1 MESQKPS
8 RKYERIAYVV
18 LIVILIIYGMLKDSE
33 AARMMMQSLK
43 DAFSIIL
50 I

>member
-1 MESQKPS
+1 MEREKSN
-8 RKYERIAYVV
+8 KYERLLYIV

-33 AARMMMQSLK
+33 TARMMMQSLK